1 LEDNIKMDLKWDG
14 EAWTGKLWVRIGTG
28 GGAGECGN
36 EFLGL
41 IKCGEF
47 LD

>member
-1 LEDNIKMDLKWDG
+1 MNLKWDG
-14 EAWTGKLWVRIGTG
+14 EAWTGMLWVRMGTG

-36 EFLGL
+36 KFLGL
-41 IKCGEF
+41 IKCGKF